1 MDDYTDPATD
11 NLTNQVI
18 SLQTNFVL
26 PFSNYDNQS
35 IMAIAGFYAL
45 LFILGTCG
53 NSAILAV
60 VHHVRG
66 TDCRARHN
74 TTLIYICVLSV
85 VDFISMLPLPTTI
98 IDQILGFWMFGTFTC
113 KLFRLLEHIGKIFS
127 TFILVC
133 LSFDRYC
140 AVCHPLQAQL
150 RTNRLAHLMLTI
162 LFGFTCIMLAPI
174 AIFARSKEIIIFER
188 YNNQTRELTVLHLYK
203 CVDDLGKR
211 LFVLFSLTCFV
222 IAYLL
227 PLILMVFFYNGML
240 WRLFKQTRAVRK
252 VYQGK
257 HNPISRIAIYTLAI
271 CLFHFVCWT
280 PYWISVLYSL
290 YLEVFLPPDEAVLP
304 SPAFI
309 YFMYG
314 VHALPY
320 INSASNFILYGLL
333 NRQVR
338 LILS

>member
-1 MDDYTDPATD
+1 
-11 NLTNQVI
+11 
-18 SLQTNFVL
+18 
-26 PFSNYDNQS
+26 
-35 IMAIAGFYAL
+35 MAIAGFYAL

-66 TDCRARHN
+66 SDCRARHN

-113 KLFRLLEHIGKIFS
+113 KLFRLFEHIGKIFS

-140 AVCHPLQAQL
+140 AVCHPLQVKKKIFFHDFFKSFFFL
-150 RTNRLAHLMLTI
+150 IFKFFLS
-162 LFGFTCIMLAPI
+162 LF
-174 AIFARSKEIIIFER
+174 
-188 YNNQTRELTVLHLYK
+188 
-203 CVDDLGKR
+203 
-211 LFVLFSLTCFV
+211 
-222 IAYLL
+222 LL
-227 PLILMVFFYNGML
+227 PLQSSLMFILM
-240 WRLFKQTRAVRK
+240 
-252 VYQGK
+252 
-257 HNPISRIAIYTLAI
+257 
-271 CLFHFVCWT
+271 T

-290 YLEVFLPPDEAVLP
+290 YLEIFLPPDEAVLP

-333 NRQVR
+333 NRQVNSVFLVQKYR
-338 LILS
+338 KNCSTRQLP